1 MKIVDTMLS
10 NLERKHRSH
19 NAAHTAL
26 VNAVMHALHAI
37 GILAWHNQVGKG
49 FTARGTHIRY
59 GLCPGSADIIACVHG
74 AFVGLEIKTG
84 KGTREPNQIAWAKAV
99 NEAGGLAVVVR
110 SVEEAIDACLLRR
123 NE

>member
-1 MKIVDTMLS
+1 MIVDTMLS

-59 GLCPGSADIIACVHG
+59 GLCPGSADIIACVG
-74 AFVGLEIKTG
+74 GVFVGLECKTG
-84 KGTREPNQIAWAKAV
+84 SARREPDQIAWARAV
-99 NEAGGLAVVVR
+99 NEAGGRAVVVR
-110 SVEEAIDACLLRR
+110 SVNEATEACLLKRD
-123 NE
+123 E